1 MNMYV
6 NIMVNTNN
14 QAFEHPDELKR
25 ILKHSIKFV
34 EMGDTNK
41 FKLYDFNGNNVGRI
55 AIYSEKGDEEWL
67 YIALH

>member
-6 NIMVNTNN
+6 NIMFNTNN

-41 FKLYDFNGNNVGRI
+41 FK
-55 AIYSEKGDEEWL
+55 
-67 YIALH
+67 